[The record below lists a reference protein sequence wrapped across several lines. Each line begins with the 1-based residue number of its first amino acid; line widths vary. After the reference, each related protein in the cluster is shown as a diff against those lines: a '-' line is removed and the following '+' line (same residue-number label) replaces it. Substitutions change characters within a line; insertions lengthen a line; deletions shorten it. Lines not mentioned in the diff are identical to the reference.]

1 MNSNFEDS
9 LDRLPAELDGDD
21 YWGAVRN
28 DHLAAM
34 RRDAEGLPMTSSQE
48 MLMERIATFYAIL
61 RRRESDG
68 EERMSASEMR
78 QSYQLW
84 QSMTAE
90 FNKQITIGEDK
101 RRETML
107 RKILSIIENTVR
119 SIEDPRVRE
128 DTRKRFAASFDEAD
142 L

>member
-1 MNSNFEDS
+1 MNSNFEES
-9 LDRLPAELDGDD
+9 LDRLPAELADDD
-21 YWGAVRN
+21 YWGSVRN
-28 DHLAAM
+28 DHLASM

-61 RRRESDG
+61 RKRESDV

-107 RKILSIIENTVR
+107 KKILNIIENTVR

-128 DTRKRFAASFDEAD
+128 DTRKRFAASFQEAD